1 MSSKQERLSARFF
14 GPTGCKKRILMRN
27 EDAELTSNTPKAV
40 IGDASSL
47 APNPR
52 RVAAGK
58 RNRALRKGLTEDGR
72 RRLQEAARR
81 NQPWQYSTGPKTSAG
96 KARAAQNAKNLQL
109 GPLSVREIK
118 RDLADL
124 PGLLCNMRA
133 NRQMV
138 DAIHSE

>member
-1 MSSKQERLSARFF
+1 MNSKQVRLSARFF
-14 GPTGCKKRILMRN
+14 GLTWCKKRILMRID
-27 EDAELTSNTPKAV
+27 DAELVSNTRNAIEV
-40 IGDASSL
+40 GASSRP
-47 APNPR
+47 ANPR

-58 RNRALRKGLTEDGR
+58 RNRALRKGLTEEGR

-81 NQPWQYSTGPKTSAG
+81 NQPWQHSTGPKTSAG

-124 PGLLCNMRA
+124 RGLLGDMRA
-133 NRQMV
+133 NRHMV
-138 DAIHSE
+138 EAMHSE

>member
-1 MSSKQERLSARFF
+1 MRHVLWTDLVQ
-14 GPTGCKKRILMRN
+14 KKRILMRID
-27 EDAELTSNTPKAV
+27 DAELVSNARKAIEV
-40 IGDASSL
+40 AAPSR

-58 RNRALRKGLTEDGR
+58 RNRALRKELTEEGR

-81 NQPWQYSTGPKTSAG
+81 NQPWQHSTGPKTPTG

-124 PGLLCNMRA
+124 PGLLGDMRA

-138 DAIHSE
+138 DAMHYD